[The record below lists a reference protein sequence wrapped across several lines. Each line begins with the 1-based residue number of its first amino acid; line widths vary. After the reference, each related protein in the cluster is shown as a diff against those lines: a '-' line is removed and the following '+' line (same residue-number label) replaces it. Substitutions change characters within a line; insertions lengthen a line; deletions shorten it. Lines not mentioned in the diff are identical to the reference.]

1 MFHGRRLVPHWQ
13 FMNTQSDQRLK
24 LKSFCENGFDGSRS
38 EAALVLGREAEELEK
53 MLDGQ
58 MPIDEDLEMKING
71 IAEER
76 NIPLD
81 GGSDA

>member
-1 MFHGRRLVPHWQ
+1 
-13 FMNTQSDQRLK
+13 MNTQSDQRLK
-24 LKSFCENGFDGSRS
+24 LKSFCDNGFDGSRS